1 MSVVENLLS
10 VLLIVAIIILV
21 LGFLGIKYGT
31 LEKK

>member
-21 LGFLGIKYGT
+21 LGLLGIKYGT